1 MRGVAEGVKTVQAVR
16 ELARTVQV
24 EMPISEQVHAL
35 LWEGRAPA
43 EAVRNLMLRQPRPE
57 VWS

>member
-1 MRGVAEGVKTVQAVR
+1 MR
-16 ELARTVQV
+16 ELARAVQV
-24 EMPISEQVHAL
+24 EMPISDQVHAL